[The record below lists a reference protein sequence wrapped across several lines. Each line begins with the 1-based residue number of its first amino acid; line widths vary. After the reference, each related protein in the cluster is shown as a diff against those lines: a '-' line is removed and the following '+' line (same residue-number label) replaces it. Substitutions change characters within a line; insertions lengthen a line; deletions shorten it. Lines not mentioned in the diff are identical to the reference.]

1 MGFPETPDI
10 VTSSADYATRF
21 SGPIGHW
28 LLAVQEQATLHLL
41 RDVPGA
47 RVLDVGGGHGQLTA
61 PLIRAGFE
69 VTVVGSAPVCAARIA
84 SFVEAGQCRFEVGDV
99 LSLPFEDQSFDVVLS
114 YRLVSH
120 INQWQLLLQ
129 ELARVAKGMVM
140 IDYPAWCSLNAL
152 TPMLFSFKRLVEK
165 NTREY
170 LSFRERD
177 LLRVFAA
184 SGFTR
189 AQGYPEFFLPMVL
202 HRALKAPSLSAV
214 LEGVC
219 RYAGLTS
226 RFGSPVI
233 LKVVRK
239 QA

>member
-28 LLAVQEQATLHLL
+28 LLAVQERATLHLI

-61 PLIRAGFE
+61 PLIRAGYQ
-69 VTVVGSAPVCAARIA
+69 VTVVGSAPVCAERIA
-84 SFVEAGQCRFEVGDV
+84 SFVETRQCQFEVGDI

-120 INQWQLLLQ
+120 VNQWQLLLR
-129 ELARVAKGMVM
+129 ELARVAKQMVM

-152 TPMLFSFKRLVEK
+152 TPVLFSFKRLVEK
-165 NTREY
+165 NTRQY

-189 AQGYPEFFLPMVL
+189 AQRYPEFFLPMVL
-202 HRALKAPSLSAV
+202 HRALKAPALSAT
-214 LEGVC
+214 LEGMC
-219 RYAGLTS
+219 RSVGFTHQ
-226 RFGSPVI
+226 FGSPVI
-233 LKVVRK
+233 LKVVRR
-239 QA
+239 QG